1 MDAFSLKG
9 AGAIVSGASRGL
21 GRSMA
26 EALLEAGAQVLFLDI
41 LPEVAQTAEE
51 YSAKGFPAK
60 SFTLD
65 MSDRNAIQASFEEIL
80 SLLDGRVDILVNNAG
95 IQRRSPFLEFPL
107 DYWDD
112 VLKVNLES
120 IFVFSQ
126 LAAREMAKNGKGRII
141 NIASMNSLF
150 GGMNIAA
157 YSAAKSGVAGLTKA
171 MSNELAGKGIN
182 VNAIAP
188 GYMDTEMNQIMRNEK
203 TAQPILDRI
212 PKGRWG
218 SPDDLKGLV
227 VFLAS
232 PASDYISGALIPVD
246 GGFAA
251 R

>member
-1 MDAFSLKG
+1 MDFFSLKG
-9 AGAIVSGASRGL
+9 EKAIVTGASRGL

-26 EALLEAGAQVLFLDI
+26 EALLEAGAETLFLDI
-41 LPEVAQTAEE
+41 LPEVERTAAE
-51 YSAKGFPAK
+51 YAAKGFPARA
-60 SFTLD
+60 FTLD
-65 MSDRNAIQASFEEIL
+65 LSDRKAMQSGFGEIL
-80 SLLDGRVDILVNNAG
+80 SLLGGKVDILVNNAG

-107 DYWDD
+107 DYWDA
-112 VLKVNLES
+112 VLTVNLES
-120 IFVFSQ
+120 VFLLSQ
-126 LAAREMAKNGKGRII
+126 LAAREMAKNNKGRII

-171 MSNELAGKGIN
+171 LSNELAGKGIN

-203 TAQPILDRI
+203 TAAPILDRI

-218 SPDDLKGLV
+218 SPNDLKGLV